1 VNDLL
6 WTKVDRYL
14 ANALLP
20 EDLILEEV
28 LRSSE
33 AADIPSIQVS
43 ALQGKLLMLLVQAQG
58 ARRILEI
65 GTLAGYST
73 IWLARGLP
81 DGGRIVTLE
90 ADAHHAQIAQSNI
103 AKAGYANKVELR
115 LGRALKTLPILAN
128 ERIGPFDF
136 VFIDADKKHIPEYF
150 DWSLKL
156 SRPGSLIVVDNVVRD
171 GQVVDLANRE
181 ANIAGVRS
189 FLERVG
195 QDPRVEATAMQT
207 VGMKGHD
214 GFAVVRVKS

>member
-28 LRSSE
+28 LKSSE

>member
-1 VNDLL
+1 MNDLL

-20 EDLILEEV
+20 KDLILEEV

>member
-1 VNDLL
+1 VSDLL

>member
-1 VNDLL
+1 MNDLL

-28 LRSSE
+28 LKSSE

-81 DGGRIVTLE
+81 DEGRIVTLE

-103 AKAGYANKVELR
+103 AQSRLR
-115 LGRALKTLPILAN
+115 EKGRIAP
-128 ERIGPFDF
+128 
-136 VFIDADKKHIPEYF
+136 
-150 DWSLKL
+150 
-156 SRPGSLIVVDNVVRD
+156 RPGP
-171 GQVVDLANRE
+171 
-181 ANIAGVRS
+181 
-189 FLERVG
+189 
-195 QDPRVEATAMQT
+195 QDSARFGE
-207 VGMKGHD
+207 
-214 GFAVVRVKS
+214 

>member
-1 VNDLL
+1 MNDLL

>member
-181 ANIAGVRS
+181 ANIAGVRN

>member
-195 QDPRVEATAMQT
+195 HDPRVEATAMQT

>member
-1 VNDLL
+1 MNDLL

-28 LRSSE
+28 LKSSE

-115 LGRALKTLPILAN
+115 LGRALKTLPVLAN

>member
-1 VNDLL
+1 MNDLL

-28 LRSSE
+28 LKSSE

-81 DGGRIVTLE
+81 DGGHIVTLE

-115 LGRALKTLPILAN
+115 LGRALKTLPVLAN